1 MWTGLFSSV
10 RPLGWKD
17 GGVLLTLNV
26 DVSNKPATKELHLTK
41 GHNGYISQVK
51 TPPLVPS
58 NIQGVLVILSLSF
71 SLGGTDCHAG
81 FFQVPGNTFYLPFGL
96 KKFFL
101 FQMCYPFWP

>member
-41 GHNGYISQVK
+41 GLGDSYICQVGGRR
-51 TPPLVPS
+51 
-58 NIQGVLVILSLSF
+58 QG
-71 SLGGTDCHAG
+71 
-81 FFQVPGNTFYLPFGL
+81 QV
-96 KKFFL
+96 
-101 FQMCYPFWP
+101 

>member
-41 GHNGYISQVK
+41 GHNGYISQVRAE
-51 TPPLVPS
+51 TLLTCY
-58 NIQGVLVILSLSF
+58 IQGLILLLSL
-71 SLGGTDCHAG
+71 
-81 FFQVPGNTFYLPFGL
+81 
-96 KKFFL
+96 
-101 FQMCYPFWP
+101 